1 MQARAI
7 WSDAVRAE
15 RVLRLGPQASEV
27 ASPPRRRPRSIRH
40 DDAPERAGASIGL
53 RRRPREGATEGSLR
67 KRLEA
72 QVAAL
77 EGENRKLLAAN
88 KSMSVFLASMSHELR
103 TPLNSII
110 GFADLLLMQE
120 AAPTGS
126 EQHEYLV
133 DILRSANHVLQLVN
147 EVLDIAKIEAG
158 KMEVHPEQTSARQA
172 VQEVCRSLKPL
183 LAKKQIELTTEFS
196 EEIDSVTVDVLR
208 FKQILYNLLSN
219 AIKFTERSGHIAL
232 QVMPRGK
239 NHFVLSV
246 RDSGSG
252 IPTQDLPKLFGEFD
266 MLDRG
271 AGARRGYQG
280 SGLGLF
286 LTKKLVELH
295 GGTIEVESTL
305 GVGTT
310 FNVGLPRATGSE
322 GEPRRADPFGRT

>member
-1 MQARAI
+1 MQARPI
-7 WSDAVRAE
+7 WSDAVPVE
-15 RVLRLGPQASEV
+15 RLLLSGPPAPEA
-27 ASPPRRRPRSIRH
+27 ASPPRRRTRSIRH
-40 DDAPERAGASIGL
+40 GDAPEHSGATIDV
-53 RRRPREGATEGSLR
+53 RRLPRESATEGSLR

-72 QVAAL
+72 QLAL
-77 EGENRKLLAAN
+77 LEAQNRKLLAAN
-88 KSMSVFLASMSHELR
+88 KSMSVFLAGMSHELR

-120 AAPTGS
+120 AAPAGS

-133 DILRSANHVLQLVN
+133 DILTSANHVLQLVN

-158 KMEVHPEQTSARQA
+158 KMEVHLEQTSARQA
-172 VQEVCRSLKPL
+172 VHEVCRSLKPL
-183 LAKKQIELTTEFS
+183 LAKKQIELTTEFA

-219 AIKFTERSGHIAL
+219 AIKFTERSGRIAL

-252 IPTQDLPKLFGEFD
+252 IPSQDLPKLFGEFD
-266 MLDRG
+266 MLNSG
-271 AGARRGYQG
+271 SRRGYQG

-295 GGTIEVESTL
+295 GGTIEVESTV

-310 FNVGLPRATGSE
+310 FNVGLPRATESV
-322 GEPRRADPFGRT
+322 GEPRRADSFGRT